1 MLQRVSGEPRH
12 LQIGLTPVILDGLI
26 FQVAS
31 SSFNSAHALGRAFH
45 IPVSTSR
52 SYLLVLEVVRPLS
65 ATDASPAARPIWIH
79 GGNMARYPCGH
90 SAGLRSVLPG
100 AALQRASCLLPDL
113 CRRGSLLS
121 PAHSQEKGSIL
132 SPNNQHMGFHFK

>member
-1 MLQRVSGEPRH
+1 MLQRLSGAPRH
-12 LQIGLTPVILDGLI
+12 LQTGLTPVILEGFI

-31 SSFNSAHALGRAFH
+31 SSLSGTHAVGRAFH

-79 GGNMARYPCGH
+79 GGNMARYPHGH
-90 SAGLRSVLPG
+90 SVGLRSVLPG
-100 AALQRASCLLPDL
+100 AAVHRASCRPPEL

-121 PAHSQEKGSIL
+121 PAHSQAKGSAL
-132 SPNNQHMGFHFK
+132 SLNNQHMGFHFK